1 MSRRRTDVPP
11 TKSNLLR
18 LREHYR
24 FVVAGHELLEQKR
37 EILLEELLEIR
48 RDAEQL
54 RGDVERAL
62 ATLYRALADALV
74 SGGRPPLESEALADM
89 GAVSLKVRERSV
101 MGVIVPLLE
110 LEASPATRPATAPA
124 WAAPAPAR
132 IGRLV
137 REAIPT
143 LGRLAEVEITS
154 RRLGAELAKT
164 ERKVNALEKVFVP
177 EYRDTLRFIESTL
190 EERERES
197 HFQMKLLKVR
207 RATREEEL

>member
-74 SGGRPPLESEALADM
+74 SGGRRPLESEALADM

-110 LEASPATRPATAPA
+110 LEASPAARPVTAPG
-124 WAAPAPAR
+124 WAAPAAAR
-132 IGRLV
+132 IGRLA